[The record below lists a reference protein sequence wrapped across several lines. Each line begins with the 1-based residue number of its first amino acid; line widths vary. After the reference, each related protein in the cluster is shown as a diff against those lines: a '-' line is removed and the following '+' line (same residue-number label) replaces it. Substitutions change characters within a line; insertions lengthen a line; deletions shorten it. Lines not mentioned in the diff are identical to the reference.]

1 MLNERYLTLRFRQ
14 QKNYIIVFGLKKV
27 KRDMMVNK
35 KKFALQIL
43 LWNLLFSRVENAFF
57 REVYYQA
64 VFKSDTQ
71 FCLSLIGT
79 GSKIFARKAREDVWV
94 ISYKNRCAHGTW
106 HFLVQLDFFLQFLQ
120 CVGFKAP
127 KLTQPNEDCLLSKS
141 MNTTYFLRV
150 WRLPSF

>member
-57 REVYYQA
+57 REVY
-64 VFKSDTQ
+64 
-71 FCLSLIGT
+71 
-79 GSKIFARKAREDVWV
+79 
-94 ISYKNRCAHGTW
+94 
-106 HFLVQLDFFLQFLQ
+106 
-120 CVGFKAP
+120 
-127 KLTQPNEDCLLSKS
+127 
-141 MNTTYFLRV
+141 
-150 WRLPSF
+150 